1 MRPNRDN
8 ILALMKTP
16 GYRPLR
22 IRELSRALKVPA
34 SFYRAFR
41 HLVAE
46 MVAGAEIVELR
57 RKRYALP
64 GEDSFL
70 VGKMQ
75 GHQGGFGF
83 VTIADDKPD
92 LYISRDGMGRAL
104 HGDTVMV
111 KLGGR
116 RRGLNPEGKVIKI
129 VERGREPLVG
139 TYQQDAGHGIVI
151 PDDPRINRNIVI
163 DFEHSRGA
171 QTGQKVVV
179 RVTAWK
185 SGYHNPVGEIKEVL
199 GFPNDPNLEIL
210 SLIRSYDLPIDFPDP
225 VLDEIGSIPENIDE
239 TLLRGRLDL
248 RTTRCFT
255 IDPPLA
261 RDFDDAVSIE
271 LTDNDHFRLGVHIA
285 DVSAFVPEGSLVDRE
300 AMYRGTSVYLVDRV
314 IPMLPHRLTNEICSL
329 NPDEDRLTM
338 SVFMDIDRQGAIVNY
353 DIHESV
359 IRSAKRL
366 TYAQAQKWIETD
378 RPTGDEEAY
387 IIQDLR
393 QLHELSGILFKER
406 LSNGSFDFD
415 LPEPIVRLDE
425 EGAPIDVGKEIRL
438 DSNRLIEECMLAA
451 NRTVARHLLSLEVPA
466 IYRIHERPK
475 GEKLEDLLS
484 MLTGYGYRLSQAD
497 VTQPIRL
504 QKFMSSI
511 QNDPEHVVINHLI
524 IRSMQKARYSADNLG
539 HYGLAFG
546 EYTHFTSPIRRYPDL
561 VVHRLLKETT
571 GRSIG
576 IDRMEQL
583 EQAFRK
589 TSEIASRRE
598 KLAEEVERESIKI
611 KQAEYMENHIDEEFD
626 GVISGIV
633 PSGLFVELVDSLID
647 GLIHISSLA
656 DDYYHFDKERRQLI
670 GERTRT
676 MFRLGQK
683 LRVRVLKADKRL
695 RRIDFSLV
703 ESEDMSQAE
712 KGRLK
717 QVQAAKQQEN
727 RGTHSPRWPQ
737 KKGGNR
743 KHAKISRKRRRR

>member
-34 SFYRAFR
+34 SYYREFR
-41 HLVAE
+41 HLITK
-46 MVAGAEIVELR
+46 MVTGAELVELR

-64 GEDSFL
+64 GEGSFII
-70 VGKMQ
+70 GKMQ

-83 VTIADDKPD
+83 VSVADDKPD

-111 KLGGR
+111 KLEGR

-151 PDDPRINRNIVI
+151 PDDPRVSRNIDI
-163 DFEHSRGA
+163 DFDQTRGA

-185 SGYHNPVGEIKEVL
+185 SGFHNPVGEIKEVL

-225 VLDEIGSIPENIDE
+225 VLDEVGSIPENIDE
-239 TLLRGRLDL
+239 ALLRGRLDL
-248 RTTRCFT
+248 RSARCFT

-261 RDFDDAVSIE
+261 RDFDDAVSIDS
-271 LTDNDHFRLGVHIA
+271 TDKGYFRLGVHIA
-285 DVSAFVPEGSLVDRE
+285 DVSAFVPDGSLVDRE

-338 SVFMDIDRQGAIVNY
+338 SVFMDINGQGEIVHY
-353 DIHESV
+353 DIYESV

-378 RPTGDEEAY
+378 QTKSDSDDY
-387 IIQDLR
+387 IVQDLR
-393 QLHELSGILFKER
+393 KLSELSRILFKER

-425 EGAPIDVGKEIRL
+425 EGTPIDVGKEIRL

-451 NRTVARHLLSLEVPA
+451 NRTVARHLLSLDVPS

-504 QKFMSSI
+504 QKFMTSI
-511 QNDPEHVVINHLI
+511 ENDPEHVVINNLI
-524 IRSMQKARYSADNLG
+524 IRSMQKARYSVDNMG

-546 EYTHFTSPIRRYPDL
+546 EYSHFTSPIRRYPDL
-561 VVHRLLKETT
+561 VVHRLLRETM
-571 GRSIG
+571 GSSMG
-576 IDRMEQL
+576 IDRIDQL
-583 EQAFRK
+583 ERSFRK
-589 TSEIASRRE
+589 TSDIASRRE
-598 KLAEEVERESIKI
+598 KLAETVERESVKI
-611 KQAEYMENHIDEEFD
+611 KQVEYMESHIDEELD

-647 GLIHISSLA
+647 GLIHVTSLA

-670 GERTRT
+670 GERTGT
-676 MFRLGQK
+676 LFRLGQK
-683 LRVRVLKADKRL
+683 LKIRVLKADKRL
-695 RRIDFSLV
+695 RRIDFSL
-703 ESEDMSQAE
+703 
-712 KGRLK
+712 
-717 QVQAAKQQEN
+717 
-727 RGTHSPRWPQ
+727 
-737 KKGGNR
+737 
-743 KHAKISRKRRRR
+743 